1 MTNLHQARFLP
12 LLATAAVLALGLVPL
27 PDGWAK
33 STRQDLQSLSLNRA
47 DRAAGGGGYYEG
59 LINGG
64 LNDRGGDLTM
74 RLLGKPSQW
83 ISFHDVDAVQYS
95 REDFLLFELKPNV
108 NKVVFGQPFTTNE
121 FGLRDRPYTK
131 AKPEGTFRI
140 ALLGS
145 SIDMGWGVG
154 TEQTYENLLEDWL
167 NAQAARM
174 GSTRKFEI
182 LNFAVA
188 AYSPLQRVEVFRRKA
203 AEFQPDLVLF
213 SATMLDTR
221 LTQLHLLKVLECH
234 VDVRHDFVRRILAE
248 AGIKHDDLALDKH
261 GELRLKDAVKDKLR
275 PHLWELGD
283 ESMGMLAADCRS
295 RGVPLACL
303 MIPRAGQSDPPSERG
318 PLVAQQAG
326 IAARHAVPV
335 VDIMDVF
342 DHSDPN
348 NVSIAPWDDHPN
360 DQGHTLMFRA
370 LARALSNHET
380 LYPLLF
386 GSPNPGTTSR

>member
-1 MTNLHQARFLP
+1 MTNLLQARFAP
-12 LLATAAVLALGLVPL
+12 LLITVAVLVMALVPL
-27 PDGWAK
+27 PGSLAK
-33 STRQDLQSLSLNRA
+33 SVRQDLQSLSLNRA
-47 DRAAGGGGYYEG
+47 DREAGGGGYYEG

-64 LNDRGGDLTM
+64 LNDRGGGLTL
-74 RLLGKPSQW
+74 RLLGKPTQW

-95 REDFLLFELKPNV
+95 KEDFLLFELKPNV
-108 NKVVFGQPFTTNE
+108 NRVVFGQPFTTNQ

-167 NAQAARM
+167 NTQAARL
-174 GSTRKFEI
+174 GSTRKFEV

-203 AEFQPDLVLF
+203 TEFQPDLVF
-213 SATMLDTR
+213 YSATMLDTR
-221 LTQLHLLKVLECH
+221 LTQLHLLKVLQCH

-248 AGIKHDDLALDKH
+248 AGIKDDDLALGKD
-261 GELRLKDAVKDKLR
+261 GELRLKDALKDKLR

-283 ESMGMLAADCRS
+283 EALGLLAADCRS

-303 MIPRAGQSDPPSERG
+303 MIPRAGQSDPPSVRA
-318 PLVAQQAG
+318 PLVAQQEG
-326 IAARHAVPV
+326 IAARHAIAV
-335 VDIMDVF
+335 VDIMDTF

-348 NVSIAPWDDHPN
+348 DVSIAPWDDHPN
-360 DQGHTLMFRA
+360 DQGHNLMFRA
-370 LARALSNHET
+370 LARALAEDGT
-380 LYPLLF
+380 LSPLLF
-386 GSPNPGTTSR
+386 DGPTRRKESP